1 MQQQLLASSRPSSPN
16 GRFAH
21 AAWLPLASDAGDFP
35 KAVVYWNSGLRLLCE
50 HSEALRMGGQ

>member
-1 MQQQLLASSRPSSPN
+1 MV
-16 GRFAH
+16 G
-21 AAWLPLASDAGDFP
+21 LPTRLGCRWQAMPAKICDFP